1 MKVYSNQLISED
13 IVPFPSGIQTT
24 NNEWWFIYNQETKE
38 ITSKPMQ
45 CSALVYSPLTL
56 VIADTLY
63 ECGQYIST
71 NELSYPEYLE
81 EN

>member
-1 MKVYSNQLISED
+1 MKIYSNQLVLENFE
-13 IVPFPSGIQTT
+13 PFPSGLQTT
-24 NNEWWFIYNQETKE
+24 SDEWWFIYNQETKE
-38 ITSKPMQ
+38 IASKPMQ

-56 VIADTLY
+56 VIADGLD